1 MQTVASPVSAGS
13 RSRLLRKIWKYRA
26 KYIMLLPAVLLL
38 LLFSY
43 KPMLGIVIA
52 FKNYFPGQDIWQSD
66 WCGLE
71 NFEFMQYAEF
81 YEVMLNT
88 LAITGLKLLFGFPA
102 PIIMALMFNEIS
114 CQRYKRIT
122 QSIAYLPHFMS
133 WIVVAYILESFL
145 SPSVGFVNQ
154 LIKSFG
160 GETIT
165 FLGRP
170 EHFRS
175 IIVLSSIWKEVGWE
189 TIIYLALPPLTPRC
203 MRQHRWR
210 ALEKSSRSA
219 ISLCPVS
226 CPPFRSCWCSIS
238 RICSMLEWIRFCR

>member
-160 GETIT
+160 GEAIT

-203 MRQHRWR
+203 MR
-210 ALEKSSRSA
+210 
-219 ISLCPVS
+219 
-226 CPPFRSCWCSIS
+226 
-238 RICSMLEWIRFCR
+238 